1 MTDEKPRKGT
11 AERETGETSVS
22 VEFVV
27 DGDGEADVDTG
38 VAFLDHMLGAVAK
51 HGLFD
56 LTVEA
61 EGDLETG
68 DHHTVE
74 DTAIVFGRAFADAVG
89 DGAGIERF
97 GDRRAP
103 LDEAVASAVV
113 DISGRGQAFVSL
125 NLERDA
131 VGDLTNEMVPHFFG
145 SFARNAGITLHVEA
159 DGENDHHVVEAAF
172 KAFALALDDAT
183 RYDERRGDVPS
194 TKGEL

>member
-1 MTDEKPRKGT
+1 MTRKGN
-11 AERETGETSVS
+11 AERETEETTVS
-22 VEFVV
+22 VEFVI
-27 DGDGEADVDTG
+27 DGEGETDVDTG
-38 VAFLDHMLGAVAK
+38 VEFLDHMLRSVAK

-61 EGDLETG
+61 DGDLETG

-74 DTAIVFGRAFADAVG
+74 DTAIVLGNAFGDGVG

-113 DISGRGQAFVSL
+113 DVSGRGQAFVSL
-125 NLERDA
+125 DLERDS
-131 VGDLTNEMVPHFFG
+131 VGDLTNEVVPHFFG
-145 SFARNAGITLHVEA
+145 SFARNAGITLHVES

-183 RYDERRGDVPS
+183 RHDERRDDVPS